1 MTSTAMISP
10 IPAQP
15 ETTFG
20 GKTNVRPPQR
30 CVQNTIPDRITRL
43 TLVAQGRIQPPGP
56 DLRPAISRSP
66 AGTEGLLQAKYL
78 LTAIKFP
85 AFGLAAPIALFASG
99 MPPRGASL
107 ESHPERCPV

>member
-1 MTSTAMISP
+1 M
-10 IPAQP
+10 
-15 ETTFG
+15 
-20 GKTNVRPPQR
+20 
-30 CVQNTIPDRITRL
+30 
-43 TLVAQGRIQPPGP
+43 
-56 DLRPAISRSP
+56 
-66 AGTEGLLQAKYL
+66 QAKYL